1 METANR
7 LNGIQE
13 YYFSAKLREIEAMN
27 QAGKKVINLGIGSPD
42 MAPHP
47 SVIEALHEN
56 SLSPKNHA
64 YQSYKGILP
73 LRQAVADWYHDH
85 YAAVIDPETEILP
98 MMGSKEALTHI
109 CMTYLNP
116 GDKVLIPNPGY
127 PTYRS
132 AVSLAGGICVEYTLT
147 DTGNS
152 GIDLQQL
159 NAIEK
164 GTVKLMFLNFPH
176 MPTGKRMG
184 KEGFEQIIRFAKEKE
199 ILLIHDNPYSFI
211 LNDQPL
217 SILSIEGAKDCAIE
231 LNSLSKSHNM
241 AGWRMGFMISV
252 AAHIQDV
259 LRFKSNMDSGMFLPL
274 QMAAIKA
281 LNLDQEWY
289 EGLNKEYSKRRVQA
303 KEIFDSLQCTYTED
317 QAGLFLWARIPGHYE
332 DAFRISEDILHKHNV
347 FITPGGIFGSEG
359 NQYLRI
365 SLCSPV
371 NVLATALKRISVHET
386 VQ

>member
-7 LNGIQE
+7 LNGIRE

-27 QAGKKVINLGIGSPD
+27 QAGKAVINLGIGSPD

-64 YQSYKGILP
+64 YQSYKGIP
-73 LRQAVADWYHDH
+73 QLRQAVADWYRAH
-85 YAAVIDPETEILP
+85 YAAAIDPETEILP

-132 AVSLAGGICVEYTLT
+132 AVTLAGGICVDYTLT
-147 DTGNS
+147 ESGNS

-159 NAIEK
+159 TAIEK

-176 MPTGKRMG
+176 MPTGKQMG
-184 KEGFEQIIRFAKEKE
+184 KEGFEQLIRFAKEKE

-211 LNDQPL
+211 LNDQPF

-241 AGWRMGFMISV
+241 AGWRMGFMIS
-252 AAHIQDV
+252 AAPHIQDV

-303 KEIFDSLQCTYTED
+303 REIFDRLQCTYTED

-332 DAFRISEDILHKHNV
+332 DAFRMSEDILHHHNV